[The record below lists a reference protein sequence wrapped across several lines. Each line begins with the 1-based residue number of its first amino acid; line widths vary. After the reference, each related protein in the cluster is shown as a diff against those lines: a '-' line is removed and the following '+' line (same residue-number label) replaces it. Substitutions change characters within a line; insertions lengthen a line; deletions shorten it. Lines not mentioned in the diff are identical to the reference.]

1 MKKIFL
7 LLIVLSSFVFSAID
21 EYKTDVYFGNGILTK
36 EQTASRN
43 AGILEDAMIAKDGMD
58 YYNKNIAKVTYA
70 YNRTDGAVIDL
81 LESLLQ
87 KVDGTGLVSIHKY
100 AEVAALLAGLMTQ
113 KAHDADLKLQ
123 EEHYKDSIKNGHKVL
138 VVAHSQGNLFAYE
151 AYKKLPSW
159 MKDYWEAVSVASPMN
174 SDIKDNT
181 PRINW
186 DNDLVA
192 SLALVDEGYIDNPV
206 RKVGWRV

>member
-1 MKKIFL
+1 MRKL
-7 LLIVLSSFVFSAID
+7 LLLVSILPILAFSAID
-21 EYKTDVYFGNGILTK
+21 EYKTDVYFGNGILT
-36 EQTASRN
+36 EEENAEIN

-123 EEHYKDSIKNGHKVL
+123 EEHYNESIKNGHKVL
-138 VVAHSQGNLFAYE
+138 VVAHSQCNLFAYE
-151 AYKKLPSW
+151 AYKKFPTW
-159 MKDYWEAVSVASPMN
+159 MKNYWEVVSVASPMH